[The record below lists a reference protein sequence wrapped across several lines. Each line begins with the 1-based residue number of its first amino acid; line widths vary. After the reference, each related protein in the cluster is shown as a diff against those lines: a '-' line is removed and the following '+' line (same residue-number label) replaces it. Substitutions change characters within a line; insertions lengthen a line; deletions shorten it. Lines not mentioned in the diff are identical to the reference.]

1 MLLMELCSLL
11 LGEYVGKE
19 IMGRTVETRASPSVI
34 LVEPQLSENIGTV
47 ARAMLNFG
55 LTDLRLVAPRADWRN
70 EKARATASGANIVL
84 DSAKTFQTS
93 EAAVADLHT
102 VYAMTGRRRDM
113 TKVIMAPEKAAG
125 CMYADVQVG
134 KLPGM
139 LFGPEA
145 SGLNNDDIA
154 LSDAVV
160 SVPTNDDFKSLNLA
174 MAVLLLGYE
183 WFLKLGSPPLA
194 EALEL
199 GQGRPATKKELHGLF
214 DHLEGALDACGFF
227 RVREKRPHMVRSIRN
242 IFQRSHLSEQEVRTF
257 RGVISGLATHA
268 VDHRKITNDG

>member
-1 MLLMELCSLL
+1 M
-11 LGEYVGKE
+11 VGKH
-19 IMGRTVETRASPSVI
+19 IGIGTVDETAELKAAPSVI

-55 LTDLRLVAPRADWRN
+55 LTDLRLVAPRADWLD

-84 DSAKTFQTS
+84 NGAKVFGTT
-93 EAAVADLHT
+93 EAAIADLHT

-113 TKVIMAPEKAAG
+113 TKVIMAPDKAAAY
-125 CMYADVQVG
+125 MYADV
-134 KLPGM
+134 KAEKCPGL
-139 LFGPEA
+139 LFGPES

-160 SVPTNDDFKSLNLA
+160 SVPANSNFKSLNLA

-183 WFLKLGSPPLA
+183 WFLQSASRPLGEVLDS
-194 EALEL
+194 
-199 GQGRPATKKELHGLF
+199 GQGRPATKKDLHGLF
-214 DHLEGALDACGFF
+214 GHLEGALDACGFF

-242 IFQRSHLSEQEVRTF
+242 IFQRSRLTEQEVKTF
-257 RGVISGLATHA
+257 RGVISGLVSHGG
-268 VDHRKITNDG
+268 DCRKINKEG